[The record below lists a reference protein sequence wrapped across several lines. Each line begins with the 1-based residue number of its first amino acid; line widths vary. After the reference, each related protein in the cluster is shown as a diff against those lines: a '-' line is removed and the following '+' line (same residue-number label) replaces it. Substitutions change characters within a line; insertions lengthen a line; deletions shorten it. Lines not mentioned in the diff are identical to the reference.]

1 MKFVHTSD
9 WQIGRTFGFVNDET
23 QGALQAQRVEVV
35 RRIGHLA
42 RQQGAKHVL
51 VAGDIYEHETPTE
64 RTLHQP
70 MERMREFADVH
81 WHLIPGNH
89 DANTPE
95 GVWAR
100 LVREGG
106 VPANVHLHCQPA
118 PVQID
123 EAENVWL
130 LPAVLQR
137 RHVLADL
144 TAYMDTAPTPPGAV
158 RIGLAHGSVVSFG
171 NGEEAQHNP
180 LAIDRAQKAGLSY
193 LGLGDWHGFCQ
204 INERTCYSGTPEI
217 DNFDIGRGGGGE
229 TLVVDIQGATAPLLI
244 ERHKT
249 GHYMWQKLGDVT
261 LTSAEDI
268 YALDARVRGIA
279 PDNAGAVLVWLTVSG
294 MLGVE
299 DMALYESLITRRL
312 RAAVACLRLSG
323 TPQLNAGL
331 DDLDCFGPAGAV
343 RRAAETLLAQAQNG
357 GAEGAVAT
365 EALQRLFLFWNESK
379 GQAA

>member
-106 VPANVHLHCQPA
+106 VPANVHLHCQPG

-123 EAENVWL
+123 KVENVWL

-158 RIGLAHGSVVSFG
+158 RIGLAHGSVVNFG

-261 LTSAEDI
+261 LTSADDI